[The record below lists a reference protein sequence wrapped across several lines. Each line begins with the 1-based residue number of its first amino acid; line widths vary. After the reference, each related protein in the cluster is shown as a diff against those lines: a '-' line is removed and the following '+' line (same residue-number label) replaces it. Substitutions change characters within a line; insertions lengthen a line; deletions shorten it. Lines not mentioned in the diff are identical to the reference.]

1 MPRRSSTT
9 KRRGGTERLG
19 PVLHRLRT
27 ERSITAS
34 KMSRDTGLSPS
45 YLNYLEH
52 GRFGD
57 VGIEKFARLVQ
68 AMKVS
73 ADQVLTEAGYLPKR
87 SKGKP
92 LDPHSYLRDHYKL
105 SPANLELATKF
116 LEMLA
121 RTQRRGM
128 QAEKEP
134 RRK

>member
-1 MPRRSSTT
+1 
-9 KRRGGTERLG
+9 
-19 PVLHRLRT
+19 
-27 ERSITAS
+27 
-34 KMSRDTGLSPS
+34 MSRDTGLSPS

-68 AMKVS
+68 AMQVS
-73 ADQVLTEAGYLPKR
+73 ADQVLAEAGYLPKR
-87 SKGKP
+87 SKDKP
-92 LDPHSYLRDHYKL
+92 VDPHSYLRDRYKL

-116 LEMLA
+116 LEFLA
-121 RTQRRGM
+121 RSQRRGL